1 VVRAASL
8 VLALAVA
15 GLDSVAI
22 DTAARQLPR
31 LHSLLVSQ
39 HGQLMF
45 ERYYNGRR
53 VDQPPTSSRPR
64 RA

>member
-1 VVRAASL
+1 MVRVASL
-8 VLALAVA
+8 ILALAVT

-39 HGQLMF
+39 HGQLVF
-45 ERYYNGRR
+45 ARYYNGRR
-53 VDQPPTSSRPR
+53 AIQPAP
-64 RA
+64 